1 MKMVEEVFH
10 FSLCCCS
17 DGVENGVVCCNI
29 SPPLLFVQDYI
40 HTITRKFNFFKK
52 KVNIYYYYIK
62 SGCMDSNP
70 LLSANGSYKLLTV
83 APFIGFFKI
92 FY

>member
-40 HTITRKFNFFKK
+40 HTITRKFNFF
-52 KVNIYYYYIK
+52 
-62 SGCMDSNP
+62 
-70 LLSANGSYKLLTV
+70 
-83 APFIGFFKI
+83 
-92 FY
+92 